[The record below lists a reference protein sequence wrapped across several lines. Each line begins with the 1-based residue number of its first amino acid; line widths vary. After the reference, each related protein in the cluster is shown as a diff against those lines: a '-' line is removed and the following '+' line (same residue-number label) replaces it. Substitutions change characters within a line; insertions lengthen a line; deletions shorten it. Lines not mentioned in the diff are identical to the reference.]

1 MTKEIS
7 LKATG
12 GISCE
17 DSYYNSYIDS
27 VEISDED
34 QSIFISG
41 DGMSAEFGFNLGRSE
56 IQKLVSYLAEWVMRG
71 ENNGHKR

>member
-17 DSYYNSYIDS
+17 DSYYNTDISS

-41 DGMSAEFGFNLGRSE
+41 NGMGSEFGFNLGRSE
-56 IQKLVSYLAEWVMRG
+56 IQKLVNYLAEWDMRG
-71 ENNGHKR
+71 ENNGLKR

>member
-17 DSYYNSYIDS
+17 DSYYNSDISS
-27 VEISDED
+27 VEISDDD

-41 DGMSAEFGFNLGRSE
+41 NGMGAEFGFNLGRSE
-56 IQKLVSYLAEWVMRG
+56 IQKLVNYLAEWDMRG
-71 ENNGHKR
+71 ENNGLKR